1 MTDAGTVA
9 ESSIQNLPH
18 ELVQHI
24 LVEFTDRE
32 ARIMASLVCR
42 EWRRQL
48 WAGRRHR
55 WRCANIAE
63 GLCGDTHWILPMAC
77 EAIARGH
84 SAAGLWLLDN
94 LLTAPPAGESAPR
107 PCPLMAAMRACDP
120 NARRA
125 LRTRGWHWTATSA
138 YDAIGQ
144 GDADIVD
151 EVINDCGSN
160 ERMIWRAFASKG
172 DIDRLRR
179 LFDCGADVP
188 DDCYTIT
195 KALCNGHA
203 DLVEWLMEH
212 GADAGQV
219 RACIMSKHRSHQM
232 PLATIVWATD
242 QGLINLCAK
251 TVGKFVRR
259 GRLDIVQ
266 WAHTNKGTP
275 LDSALLRKA
284 IRSGQT
290 AVVVWLLDQG
300 VGVGPHEERE
310 RCQELVKDG
319 HADDATLKTVVE
331 RLFAA
336 GIVGLCDAD
345 FWSAA
350 ACDRPLILQWMVECV
365 WGSADSASAQC
376 RSHLW
381 FKCLPWASH
390 RVGEWM
396 LSVGWAPPS
405 NAIDMVMSRQS
416 VDISCAQFAR
426 LLADCGCTWA
436 ADDCL
441 ALARCGH
448 QDLLRRAVVDDGA
461 PWSPHDCLAQA
472 LAIDSPGHRVT
483 AEWIAQYA
491 GIHVGAFERDLL
503 NAHATA

>member
-1 MTDAGTVA
+1 MTDADTVA
-9 ESSIQNLPH
+9 ESSIQDLPH

-48 WAGRRHR
+48 WAGRRYR
-55 WRCANIAE
+55 WRHANVAE
-63 GLCGDTHWILPMAC
+63 GLSGMHRILSMAC

-84 SAAGLWLLDN
+84 SAVGLWLLDN
-94 LLTAPPAGESAPR
+94 LSTAPPPGGGQPSR
-107 PCPLMAAMRACDP
+107 PCPLMAAVHARDP

-125 LRTRGWHWTATSA
+125 LRTRGWRWTAASA
-138 YDAIGQ
+138 YDAINQ

-151 EVINDCGSN
+151 EVINDYGSN
-160 ERMIWRAFASKG
+160 ERMIWRALASKG

-188 DDCYTIT
+188 SDRYTIP
-195 KALCNGHA
+195 KALCNGHT

-212 GADAGQV
+212 GADASQV
-219 RACIMSKHRSHQM
+219 RACITSKRFSHQM
-232 PLATIVWATD
+232 PLATIIWAID
-242 QGLINLCAK
+242 RGLINVYAK

-290 AVVVWLLDQG
+290 TVVTWLLDQG
-300 VGVGPHEERE
+300 AGVGPHEERE
-310 RCQELVKDG
+310 CCWELVKDG
-319 HADDATLKTVVE
+319 CVDDATLKTVVE
-331 RLFAA
+331 RLFAV

-345 FWSAA
+345 FGSAA
-350 ACDRPLILQWMVECV
+350 ACDRPLTLRWMVERV

-376 RSHLW
+376 RLLLW
-381 FKCLPWASH
+381 LKCLTWASH

-396 LSVGWAPPS
+396 LSVGWAPPAD
-405 NAIDMVMSRQS
+405 AIHRVMRLRLI
-416 VDISCAQFAR
+416 DIPCARFAR
-426 LLADCGCTWA
+426 LLANHGCAWA
-436 ADDCL
+436 ANDCL

-448 QDLLRRAVVDDGA
+448 RDLLRRAVVDHGA

-472 LAIDSPGHRVT
+472 LATDSPGHRAT
-483 AEWIAQYA
+483 AEWIAQCA

>member
-1 MTDAGTVA
+1 MTDADTVV

-42 EWRRQL
+42 EWRLQL
-48 WAGRRHR
+48 WAGRRYH
-55 WRCANIAE
+55 WRRANVAE
-63 GLCGDTHWILPMAC
+63 GLSGPHWILSMASQ
-77 EAIARGH
+77 AIARGH
-84 SAAGLWLLDN
+84 SAVGLWLLDN
-94 LLTAPPAGESAPR
+94 MFTAPPAGESAPR
-107 PCPLMAAMRACDP
+107 PCPLMAAVRACDP

-125 LRTRGWHWTATSA
+125 LRTRGWRWTAASA
-138 YDAIGQ
+138 YDATNQ

-160 ERMIWRAFASKG
+160 ESMIWRALASKG
-172 DIDRLRR
+172 DMGRLRR

-188 DDCYTIT
+188 DDRYTID
-195 KALCNGHA
+195 KALYNGHTN
-203 DLVEWLMEH
+203 LVEWLMEH
-212 GADAGQV
+212 GVATDQV
-219 RACIMSKHRSHQM
+219 HACITSKHWSHQM

-242 QGLINLCAK
+242 QGLVNVYAK
-251 TVGKFVRR
+251 TIGKFARR

-300 VGVGPHEERE
+300 VGVGPHDERE

-350 ACDRPLILQWMVECV
+350 ACDRPLTLQWMVECV
-365 WGSADSASAQC
+365 WGSADSASARC
-376 RSHLW
+376 RSRLW
-381 FKCLPWASH
+381 LNCLYWVSH

-405 NAIDMVMSRQS
+405 DAIHRVMRRQAIDIR
-416 VDISCAQFAR
+416 FAR
-426 LLADCGCTWA
+426 LLADRGCTWA

-448 QDLLRRAVVDDGA
+448 QDMLRRAVVDDGA
-461 PWSPHDCLAQA
+461 PWSPHDCLVQA
-472 LAIDSPGHRVT
+472 LAIDSPGHRAT

-491 GIHVGAFERDLL
+491 GIHVGAFGRDLL